1 MENNWKISKSQKNV
15 LEYLFKEISNK
26 KIKKVL
32 DIGSGR
38 TSIYYLTSKFK
49 NLKIKGMIYPGDTR
63 KITPIIECVKN
74 KNYELIESD
83 IMNFNSKEKF
93 DVILGHLFL
102 GEAEKF
108 GKNRFENILK
118 KLFSI
123 NTNYLVLIN
132 LFRDKIDY
140 NLLLK
145 QISIKG
151 SILKI
156 KYGISESG
164 DEFLGILIKIKNGK

>member
-1 MENNWKISKSQKNV
+1 MENNWKISKSQKEA
-15 LEYLFKEISNK
+15 LDFLFNSIKNK
-26 KIKKVL
+26 KIKKIL
-32 DIGSGR
+32 DVGSGR
-38 TSIYYLTSKFK
+38 TSMDYLTNKFK
-49 NLKIKGMIYPGDTR
+49 KLKIKGIVYPGDTR
-63 KITPIIECVKN
+63 KIIPIKECVKN

-93 DVILGHLFL
+93 DIILGHLFL

-108 GKNRFENILK
+108 GKNKFEKVLK

-123 NTNYLVLIN
+123 NTNYFVLVN
-132 LFRDKIDY
+132 LFGDKIDY

-164 DEFLGILIKIKNGK
+164 DEFLGILIKK

>member
-74 KNYELIESD
+74 KNY
-83 IMNFNSKEKF
+83 
-93 DVILGHLFL
+93 
-102 GEAEKF
+102 
-108 GKNRFENILK
+108 
-118 KLFSI
+118 
-123 NTNYLVLIN
+123 
-132 LFRDKIDY
+132 
-140 NLLLK
+140 
-145 QISIKG
+145 
-151 SILKI
+151 
-156 KYGISESG
+156 
-164 DEFLGILIKIKNGK
+164 